1 MRVVVRGIKCF
12 PVTKYILAP
21 CRSSRRRYCSHR
33 RVRAC
38 SVVGTVL
45 VICEVDLRRGGDD
58 EVDALVVD
66 HREISGVAEVEV
78 VVGRER
84 FDGLETVRDTYGL
97 GRVRTTV
104 AHSVRSLVRTA
115 LGTSNTTRF
124 ARRFEWA
131 RAGSNRNETRSARL
145 VGFDP
150 SLGEHS
156 ALAVARALVWARAGS
171 NLRKTVRAAHYVA
184 LPGCD
189 FQGSNPFGPLRFH
202 GLLADA
208 RRCEE
213 SEVGSGGFEPPTSSL

>member
-131 RAGSNRNETRSARL
+131 RAGSN
-145 VGFDP
+145 
-150 SLGEHS
+150 
-156 ALAVARALVWARAGS
+156 
-171 NLRKTVRAAHYVA
+171 LRKTVRAAHYVA

-189 FQGSNPFGPLRFH
+189 FQGSNPFDPLRFH